1 MSNEKYTFH
10 PDLNPYE
17 KQKAILNPAVDRVL
31 QALMGVQYRMEKDDN
46 GVCVTQYHIPAED
59 GANLRFLL
67 YTPKQCAR
75 QTPCL
80 LFLHGGG
87 FVFNAAPHHFAL
99 ARKFTR
105 ELQVKT
111 VFIDYRLAPKY
122 KFPTAPNDCMSA
134 YRWVLSHAGEFGIDA
149 GKILVCGDSAGGNLA
164 TVLCLMARDTGL
176 PMPKAQMLLYP
187 FVDRRMNT
195 ESCRLYTDTPM
206 CNTED
211 MHKYLNMYVK
221 GLDTA
226 QIPYLSPIEAPSLSG
241 LPPAYVEVAQYDC
254 LHDEGV
260 EYAKALEQFGVSVE
274 LHEIEGAMHGY
285 DIAQDGGLI
294 NEIME
299 VRLQFLRKLL
309 TKSHS
314 PRC

>member
-1 MSNEKYTFH
+1 MNKQKYTFH
-10 PDLNPYE
+10 PDLKPYE
-17 KQKAILNPAVDRVL
+17 KQKAILIPAVDRVL
-31 QALMGVQYRMEKDDN
+31 QALMGVQYGMEKDDDT
-46 GVCVTQYHIPAED
+46 VCVTQHHIPTEGGTD
-59 GANLRFLL
+59 IRLLL
-67 YTPKQCAR
+67 YAPKQCAG

-111 VFIDYRLAPKY
+111 VFVDYRLAPKY

-134 YRWVLSHAGEFGIDA
+134 YRWVLSHAGELGIDT
-149 GKILVCGDSAGGNLA
+149 GKSLVCGDSAGGNLA

-187 FVDRRMNT
+187 FTDRRMNT

-206 CNTED
+206 CSTED
-211 MHKYLNMYVK
+211 MRKYLKMYVK
-221 GLDTA
+221 DLDTA
-226 QIPYLSPIEAPSLSG
+226 QIPYLSPMEAPSLSA

-254 LHDEGV
+254 LHDEGA
-260 EYAKALEQFGVSVE
+260 EYAKELEQCGVPVE

-285 DIAQDGGLI
+285 DIAQDSGWMNG
-294 NEIME
+294 IME
-299 VRLQFLRKLL
+299 MRLRFLRDIL
-309 TKSHS
+309 T
-314 PRC
+314 

>member
-1 MSNEKYTFH
+1 MNKQKYTFP
-10 PDLNPYE
+10 PDLKPYE
-17 KQKAILNPAVDRVL
+17 KQKAILIPAVDRVL
-31 QALMGVQYRMEKDDN
+31 QALMGVQYGMEKDDDD
-46 GVCVTQYHIPAED
+46 VCVTQYRISAED
-59 GANLRFLL
+59 GATIRLLL
-67 YTPKQCAR
+67 YAPKQCTG

-111 VFIDYRLAPKY
+111 VFVDYRLAPKY

-134 YRWVLSHAGEFGIDA
+134 YRWVLSHTEELDIDTEN
-149 GKILVCGDSAGGNLA
+149 ILVCGDSAGGNLA
-164 TVLCLMARDTGL
+164 AALCLMARDIGL
-176 PMPKAQMLLYP
+176 PMSKGQMLLYP

-211 MHKYLNMYVK
+211 MRKYLKMYVK

-226 QIPYLSPIEAPSLSG
+226 QIPYLSPMEAPSLSG

-260 EYAKALEQFGVSVE
+260 TYAKALEQGGVPVE

-285 DIAQDGGLI
+285 DIAQDSGLM
-294 NEIME
+294 NGIME
-299 VRLQFLRKLL
+299 MRLRFLRSIL
-309 TKSHS
+309 T
-314 PRC
+314 